1 LLHRRTALSPVA
13 PTRYHRDDMPK
24 QDGSLLDPENASRQ
38 LASALARPSDAS
50 PTPRGTAI
58 AAFRRHLARI
68 QQSVRDAFETH
79 ALDGIGAGT
88 RLASLSD
95 GLIAALH
102 DFTLGDAMADEI
114 AAAKAEAGSQ
124 GHDDGAQNEAFA
136 LAIVATGGYGR
147 GMLAPFS
154 DIDLLF
160 LTDET
165 PSPMILSAVDFM
177 LYFLWDLGLKV
188 GHATRSASQCIA
200 EAAGDS
206 TVRTT
211 LLDARRI
218 AGDEPLFAR
227 FQARAILACVEAG
240 ASGFIADKQRERALR
255 HQRYGES
262 PFLVE
267 PNIKEGRGGLRDM
280 QTLYWLCRYTL
291 GTRSFADLA
300 RAEPGW
306 AEPGRP
312 SLLTEQEA
320 KRARRSWDFLWAV
333 RFHLHYVAG
342 RAEERLTFD
351 MQPVVGARMG
361 YTQHGR
367 QVGVER
373 FMRHYF
379 LTAREV
385 MRFTHILEPQVLRLA
400 LGAPA
405 LAAET
410 DNALRQAGFVLADG
424 AILPAPTVSFDRQP
438 IMMLRLLA
446 CARERKLP
454 IHPLAMHQL
463 IRWERR
469 AAALR
474 GEPEAM
480 AILLELACGERPVR
494 RPMQERTLEM
504 RRDELMH
511 QEPPRSAARWLH
523 VLNETGLL
531 GRLIPQWSRIVGQM
545 QFDTYH
551 VFTVDEHTIEAVRI
565 LGTLEAGLLAEE
577 TPVANDLVEDLQSR
591 RALYVAALLHDIA
604 KGRGGDHSE
613 LGSEMALEI
622 CPALGLSAEETE
634 TVSWLVLHHL
644 LLSQTAFRRDIDD
657 PKTILD
663 LADTIQSPERLRLLL
678 ILTVIDMR
686 AVSAK
691 VWNAWKATLLRE
703 LYTRVAEVLA
713 GGLATTERDVRVAR
727 GKEAAS
733 LLLDEEGFSPAE
745 IADYL
750 SLGYGGYWLSFD
762 PETHARH
769 ARMIRDSTLR
779 AAPLTVETQP
789 LPARAVTEV
798 TIYTNDHP
806 GLFSR
811 IAGALAVAGASIV
824 DARIHTM
831 TNGMALDTF
840 WVQDAAE
847 DTFDAPHRLARLSVL
862 VEQALSSTIDLDEE
876 IARSAV
882 SLVGRRM
889 RAIHVPPR
897 VVIDN
902 RASNAHTVIEV
913 NGRDRPGLLH
923 DVTAA
928 ISQQGLQIASAH
940 VTTYGVRAVDVFY
953 VKDLF
958 GLKVSSERKLDELR
972 AALVGVLTRAEDA
985 IALQPT
991 MPTRRRSA
999 GAG

>member
-1 LLHRRTALSPVA
+1 MLTRPV
-13 PTRYHRDDMPK
+13 PF
-24 QDGSLLDPENASRQ
+24 LDPEEAART
-38 LASALARPSDAS
+38 LASALARPADAG
-50 PTPRGTAI
+50 PTPR
-58 AAFRRHLARI
+58 AAALAVFRRHLARI
-68 QQSVRDAFETH
+68 QERVREGFEQHRLDGEGAAH
-79 ALDGIGAGT
+79 ALAALT
-88 RLASLSD
+88 D
-95 GLIAALH
+95 GLIRALH
-102 DFTLGDAMADEI
+102 DFTLGDALQEPL
-114 AAAKAEAGSQ
+114 AAAGPDAPGQ
-124 GHDDGAQNEAFA
+124 T
-136 LAIVATGGYGR
+136 LAIAATGGYGR
-147 GMLAPFS
+147 GTLAPFS

-165 PSPMILSAVDFM
+165 PAPAILSAVEFM

-188 GHATRSASQCIA
+188 GHATRSVSQCIA
-200 EAAGDS
+200 EAAEDT

-218 AGDEPLFAR
+218 AGDDALFSM
-227 FQARAILACVEAG
+227 FQARAIVACVEAG
-240 ASGFIADKQRERALR
+240 ASGFIADKQHERAVR
-255 HQRYGES
+255 HGRYGES

-280 QTLYWLCRYTL
+280 QTLYWLGRYVL
-291 GTRSFADLA
+291 GIRSLSDLSRRVGDA
-300 RAEPGW
+300 P
-306 AEPGRP
+306 P
-312 SLLTEQEA
+312 LLTEQEA
-320 KRARRSWDFLWAV
+320 KRARRSWDFLWTV

-361 YTQHGR
+361 YTRHGR

-385 MRFTHILEPQVLRLA
+385 MRLTHILEPQVLREA
-400 LGAPA
+400 LGPPATAPA
-405 LAAET
+405 T
-410 DNALRQAGFVLADG
+410 DNALREAGFMLADG
-424 AILPAPTVSFDRQP
+424 QIMPAPGVSFDEQP

-446 CARERKLP
+446 LARARRLA
-454 IHPLAMHQL
+454 IHPLAMHAL

-469 AAALR
+469 AASLR
-474 GEPEAM
+474 GDAEASR
-480 AILLELACGERPVR
+480 ILLDLICGERPHR
-494 RPMQERTLEM
+494 RPGAERNAQA
-504 RRDELMH
+504 RRDEIR
-511 QEPPRSAARWLH
+511 QDEPWQSGARWLH

-531 GRLIPQWSRIVGQM
+531 GRLIPAWSRIVGQM

-565 LGTLEAGLLAEE
+565 LGTLEAGHLHEE
-577 TPVANDLVEDLQSR
+577 TPVANELVEDLQSR
-591 RALYVAALLHDIA
+591 RALYVATLLHDIA
-604 KGRGGDHSE
+604 KGSGGDHSE
-613 LGSEMALEI
+613 LGSEMALEL

-634 TVSWLVLHHL
+634 TVSWLILHHL

-678 ILTVIDMR
+678 ILTVVDMR

-727 GKEAAS
+727 AKDAVTI
-733 LLLDEEGFSPAE
+733 LLDEEGFTADE
-745 IADYL
+745 IGAFL
-750 SLGYGGYWLSFD
+750 QLGYGGYWLSFD

-769 ARMIRDSTLR
+769 ARMIRDSR
-779 AAPLTVETQP
+779 ASSAPLTVETQP
-789 LPARAVTEV
+789 LPSRAVTEV
-798 TIYTNDHP
+798 TVYTGDHS

-831 TNGMALDTF
+831 TDGMALDTF

-847 DTFDAPHRLARLSVL
+847 DTFDAPHRIARLSVL
-862 VEQALSSTIDLDEE
+862 VEQALSGRLDLSGE
-876 IARSAV
+876 IARSSAG
-882 SLVGRRM
+882 LLGRRM

-958 GLKVSSERKLDELR
+958 GLKISSERKLAELR
-972 AALVGVLTRAEDA
+972 EALLGVLTRAEEAVA
-985 IALQPT
+985 IPPPVAT
-991 MPTRRRSA
+991 SRRRSLT
-999 GAG
+999 GT